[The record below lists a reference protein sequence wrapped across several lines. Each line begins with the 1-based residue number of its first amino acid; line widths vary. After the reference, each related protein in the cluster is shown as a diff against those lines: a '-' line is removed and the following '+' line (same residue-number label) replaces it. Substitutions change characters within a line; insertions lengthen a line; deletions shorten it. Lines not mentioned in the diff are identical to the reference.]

1 MQNHLGPTTHLKTTD
16 ARWSMVNRERLI
28 RTEENFT
35 QAVTEPVWVI
45 TTTDLTV
52 ASIEDS
58 NGRRSNAMFG
68 AAKLSIDH
76 IDRRIELRCSAVGRT
91 LIRQGSVT

>member
-1 MQNHLGPTTHLKTTD
+1 
-16 ARWSMVNRERLI
+16 MVNRDRLI

-45 TTTDLTV
+45 TATDLTAPTAPYGVV

-58 NGRRSNAMFG
+58 NGRR
-68 AAKLSIDH
+68 
-76 IDRRIELRCSAVGRT
+76 
-91 LIRQGSVT
+91 